1 MVKKDKKKPVKKRV
15 KKIVKQTQTQK
26 QTVVVNIDTKKA
38 PIRRRRAPTPRQQE
52 PAGIQR
58 FIRMNE
64 PPQTLMNTGAMGMN
78 VREPPKNIGDYSQMG
93 LGQRTDAQRQQD
105 MIDNNLKFLDKM
117 ESRKEPIDLV
127 KPIKVKPIKVKPI
140 KVKPIKVKPIKKKI
154 ILVDLER
161 QTESDKA
168 TTLPAKIAPFV
179 KQPIEKVASP
189 QPKITPDDLERGTPT
204 PPTPRGRGRPRIIKT
219 DRELAE
225 DKIIKAIKQR
235 ERRQQ
240 LKEEKAREIKK
251 ND

>member
-15 KKIVKQTQTQK
+15 VKKVVKQTQTQK

-78 VREPPKNIGDYSQMG
+78 VREPLKNIGDYSQMG
-93 LGQRTDAQRQQD
+93 LGQRTDAQRQQE
-105 MIDNNLKFLDKM
+105 MIDSNMKFLDRL

-127 KPIKVKPIKVKPI
+127 KSD
-140 KVKPIKVKPIKKKI
+140 KVKPIKKKVKRKI

-168 TTLPAKIAPFV
+168 TTLPEKVAPPFV
-179 KQPIEKVASP
+179 KQPIEKVAPP

-219 DRELAE
+219 DREIAE

-235 ERRQQ
+235 ERRQKI
-240 LKEEKAREIKK
+240 KEAEEQKAREIKK